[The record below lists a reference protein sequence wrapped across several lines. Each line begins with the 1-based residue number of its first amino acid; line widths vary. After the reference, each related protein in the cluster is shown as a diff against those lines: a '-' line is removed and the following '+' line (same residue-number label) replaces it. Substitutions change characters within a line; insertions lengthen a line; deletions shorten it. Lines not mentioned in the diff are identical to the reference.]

1 MFLAKLVK
9 NENPFFPSRTWLD
22 NHWLT
27 DDIAD
32 MNLFNLSHF
41 PVCHSGGITRISK
54 SEYRS
59 VGPGVF
65 ENIGTKEKIDLYQS
79 IKKSMSQSIDQVFF
93 NFSHWTWMSQ
103 IQLTIGNILRLSIPV
118 PAGYSIFAVPLPTA
132 IMGNVEEGEH
142 CFPSL
147 FLIDEST
154 VLIGTTAHKTE
165 KNPVG
170 KIFDNLVLT
179 VFCYESRDKAGW
191 MRILYSS
198 LSNLAQGNT
207 NTAVLLLATALELYS
222 DYLLHKYL
230 EKKIVTQKLI
240 ENVTHSAKAW
250 RQKADRVALIL
261 ETIMPGFDKPA
272 FNKDLEQY
280 RQKVRDPRNAYVHE
294 HSTDLSKPAAHE
306 AFCAAFELLWKYDQL
321 DEILLQN

>member
-1 MFLAKLVK
+1 
-9 NENPFFPSRTWLD
+9 
-22 NHWLT
+22 
-27 DDIAD
+27 

-41 PVCHSGGITRISK
+41 PVCHSGGITRIPK
-54 SEYRS
+54 AEYRP
-59 VGPGVF
+59 VGSGVF
-65 ENIGTKEKIDLYQS
+65 ENIGSKEKNDLYQS
-79 IKKSMSQSIDQVFF
+79 IKKSMGQSIDQVLF
-93 NFSHWTWMSQ
+93 NFSHWTWMSRT
-103 IQLTIGNILRLSIPV
+103 QLTVGNILRIPIPV
-118 PAGYSIFAVPLPTA
+118 PAGFTIFAVPLPTA

-147 FLIDEST
+147 FLIDENT
-154 VLIGTTAHKTE
+154 VLIGTTAHKTK

-170 KIFDNLVLT
+170 KTFDNVGLN

-191 MRILYSS
+191 MKILYSS

-230 EKKIVTQKLI
+230 ERKIVAQKLI
-240 ENVTHSAKAW
+240 ENVTHSVKAW
-250 RQKADRVALIL
+250 RLKADRVTLIL
-261 ETIMPGFDKPA
+261 ETLMPGFDKPA
-272 FNKDLEQY
+272 FNKELEQF

-294 HSTDLSKPAAHE
+294 HSKDLTKPEAHA

-321 DEILLQN
+321 DEILHQI